1 MNTSEQ
7 YRNAMAKHYKQL
19 IGHTII
25 KYALDDNDADIE
37 PFPILITE
45 YRGKQ
50 YQVVISKDPEGNGG
64 GFLDINPITME
75 LKNAN

>member
-25 KYALDDNDADIE
+25 KYILDDKDADIE
-37 PFPILITE
+37 PFPILITK
-45 YRGKQ
+45 YKGKE
-50 YQVVISKDPEGNGG
+50 YQVVVSRDPEGNGG
-64 GFLDINPITME
+64 GFLEIQLI
-75 LKNAN
+75 KN

>member
-25 KYALDDNDADIE
+25 EYAWDDNDTDIE
-37 PFPILITE
+37 PFPILITKCK
-45 YRGKQ
+45 GKE
-50 YQVVISKDPEGNGG
+50 YQVVVSRDPEGNGG
-64 GFLDINPITME
+64 GFLEIQLI
-75 LKNAN
+75 KN

>member
-1 MNTSEQ
+1 MKLTEKYIN
-7 YRNAMAKHYKQL
+7 HYKQL
-19 IGHTII
+19 IGHTITEFCVDS
-25 KYALDDNDADIE
+25 DDQDIE

-45 YRGKQ
+45 YKGKQ

>member
-1 MNTSEQ
+1 MKLTEKYIN
-7 YRNAMAKHYKQL
+7 HYKQL
-19 IGHTII
+19 IGHTITEFFVDS
-25 KYALDDNDADIE
+25 DDQDIE

-45 YRGKQ
+45 YKGKQ
-50 YQVVISKDPEGNGG
+50 YQVVVCQDAEGNGG

>member
-25 KYALDDNDADIE
+25 EYALDDNDTDIE
-37 PFPILITE
+37 PFPILITKCK
-45 YRGKQ
+45 GK
-50 YQVVISKDPEGNGG
+50 
-64 GFLDINPITME
+64 
-75 LKNAN
+75 A